1 MIYLD
6 RAKHIFKQW
15 GLDES
20 SINKMT
26 KTINANYTRSFL
38 LKVVKALNTSYIM
51 LYGKDYKK
59 SCIIMPNEIKYKNLL
74 AKVSTKEQANIY
86 HNVSDKLKQ
95 DLAANDNKVSQL
107 AKQYNTS
114 ATTINSLMSKSA
126 IGYITH
132 SARRDTI
139 YFIKINELKF
149 GYNFEDARLTDK
161 KVKLIKKTYDE
172 KDLITIN
179 NTIGGVVLAFNPT
192 DTKVALISYDYNNDL
207 TDNITKKY
215 LCFKNR
221 AEFLRYKLAD
231 VDYSLKKLAKQQ
243 KTTAEELI
251 KAITDENTIYDCLDA
266 VFGNDTVY
274 SDYNFSEHEADDFI
288 EGMAEAM
295 LPGEIFIELKDL
307 FKEED

>member
-20 SINKMT
+20 SIDKMT

-59 SCIIMPNEIKYKNLL
+59 SCIIMPNELRYKNLL

-86 HNVSDKLKQ
+86 HNVSDKLKH
-95 DLAANDNKVSQL
+95 DLAETDNKVSQL

-114 ATTINSLMSKSA
+114 AATINSLMSKSA

-139 YFIKINELKF
+139 YFIKINELTF
-149 GYNFEDARLTDK
+149 GYNFEDAKLTDK
-161 KVKLIKKTYDE
+161 QINLIKKTYDE
-172 KDLITIN
+172 KDLLTIS
-179 NTIGGVVLAFNPT
+179 NTSDATLAFSPN
-192 DTKVALISYDYNNDL
+192 DTKVALLSYDYDNAL
-207 TDNITKKY
+207 TNITNKY

-231 VDYSLKKLAKQQ
+231 VDYSLKRLAKQQ
-243 KTTAEELI
+243 KTTAEEII
-251 KAITDENTIYDCLDA
+251 KAITDEDTIYDCLDS
-266 VFGNDTVY
+266 VFNDEVY
-274 SDYNFSEHEADDFI
+274 NEFEREAGDFI

-295 LPGEIFIELKDL
+295 LPGETFIELKDL

>member
-20 SINKMT
+20 SIDKMN

-95 DLAANDNKVSQL
+95 DLVTNDNKVSQL

-139 YFIKINELKF
+139 YFIKINELTF
-149 GYNFEDARLTDK
+149 GYNFEDVKLTDK
-161 KVKLIKKTYDE
+161 QINLIKNTYDE

-179 NTIGGVVLAFNPT
+179 NTSDATLAFSPN
-192 DTKVALISYDYNNDL
+192 DTKVALLSYDYDNAL
-207 TDNITKKY
+207 TNITKKY

-251 KAITDENTIYDCLDA
+251 KAITDEDTIYDCLDL
-266 VFGNDTVY
+266 VFNDEVY
-274 SDYNFSEHEADDFI
+274 NEFEREAGDFI

>member
-20 SINKMT
+20 SIDKMN

-59 SCIIMPNEIKYKNLL
+59 SCIIMPNELKYKNLL

-139 YFIKINELKF
+139 YFIKINELTF
-149 GYNFEDARLTDK
+149 GYNFEDAKLTDK
-161 KVKLIKKTYDE
+161 QINLIKKTYDE
-172 KDLITIN
+172 KDLIAIN
-179 NTIGGVVLAFNPT
+179 NTSDATLAFNPN
-192 DTKVALISYDYNNDL
+192 DTKVALLSYDYDNAL
-207 TDNITKKY
+207 TYITNKY

-221 AEFLRYKLAD
+221 AEFLRYKLAN
-231 VDYSLKKLAKQQ
+231 VDYSLKRLAKQQ
-243 KTTAEELI
+243 KTTAEEII
-251 KAITDENTIYDCLDA
+251 KAITDENTIYDCLDS
-266 VFGNDTVY
+266 VFNDEVY
-274 SDYNFSEHEADDFI
+274 NKFEREAGDFI

-295 LPGEIFIELKDL
+295 LPGETFIELKDL
-307 FKEED
+307 FKEEDY